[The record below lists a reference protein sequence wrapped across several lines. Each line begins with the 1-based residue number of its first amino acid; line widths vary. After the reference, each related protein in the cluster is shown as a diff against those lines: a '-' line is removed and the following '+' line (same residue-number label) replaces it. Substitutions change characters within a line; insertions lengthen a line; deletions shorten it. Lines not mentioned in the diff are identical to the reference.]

1 MKNLAVFLIAGV
13 LALCAGAAV
22 AQTIPVEHFHKVIVS
37 PYIQASFVQGDAESV
52 TINSC
57 IVDTGKLHLEQHGGV
72 LRVYLDGARDIP
84 HGTRQYVYDENGGR
98 HELYPRHAVLV
109 TITYRRLDE
118 LSLRGEERYLCESPL
133 YANRFHLRL
142 YGDATMLF
150 TEVHISKLFSKVYGE
165 SNVEIRSGDI
175 GKQYYTCFGDSK
187 INSTA
192 IRSRAAKVTSFGDAE
207 FRVNVS
213 DRIRLM
219 AFGDAKLWYM
229 GNPAIAKGFHFGD
242 LDVKRLD

>member
-1 MKNLAVFLIAGV
+1 MKHLAAFVVAGV
-13 LALCAGAAV
+13 LDLLVGAVV
-22 AQTIPVEHFHKVIVS
+22 AQTIPVKHFHKIIVS

-57 IVDTGKLHLEQHGGV
+57 NVDTDKLHLEQRGGV
-72 LRVYLDGARDIP
+72 LWIYLDGARDISN
-84 HGTRQYVYDENGGR
+84 GSKQYVYDDNGMR
-98 HELYPRHAVLV
+98 HELYPKHAVLV

-118 LSLRGEERYLCESPL
+118 LSLRGEEKYLCESPL
-133 YANRFHLRL
+133 YLNRFHLRL
-142 YGDATMLF
+142 YGDATMIF
-150 TEVHISKLFSKVYGE
+150 TEVHLSKLFSKVFGE

-175 GKQYYTCFGDSK
+175 GKQYYTCYGDSK

-192 IRSRAAKVTSFGDAE
+192 IRGKAAKVTSFGDAE

-213 DRIRLM
+213 DRIKLM
-219 AFGDAKLWYM
+219 AFGDAKLRYM

-242 LDVKRLD
+242 VDVKRLE